1 MDKQE
6 NPPVEET
13 NLTPAQLAA
22 AAGAA
27 PVTDREIDEDED
39 DDEDDGVVRTHART
53 RDPLLE
59 EDGGKNYMFFEEML
73 WDNTVAFHPVTLRN
87 MRSVITASLS
97 PNDPGLPEF
106 RNILTLDSVR
116 AMNEALSYLGD
127 TDMGVVDN
135 PLIASSTEIV
145 KLVEDWL
152 FYRGIVENVA
162 IADMSISDAL
172 NEENALRAIGQ
183 MAVVL
188 AFPVEC
194 RVALAMRCI
203 IAGGKSGLLIPAA
216 AAIAAGRGKAAP
228 QETIPHTVGAVVALL
243 IANQTVG
250 KRIEGLTGPMGA
262 GYDQKITVES
272 ILNYE
277 VPMNRDD
284 VLRFLVGILYGSER
298 IDPGNFPLMLIEKKK
313 NQHQPQ
319 QQQQQQNN
327 RHQQRGGKRRNN
339 RNSRG
344 GGGGGDRDGNTRVVH
359 DPRND
364 RDGNTR
370 G

>member
-6 NPPVEET
+6 IPPDEET

-27 PVTDREIDEDED
+27 PVTEREIDEDD
-39 DDEDDGVVRTHART
+39 TDDEDDGVIRTHART

-59 EDGGKNYMFFEEML
+59 EDGGKSYLFFEEML
-73 WDNTVAFHPVTLRN
+73 WDVTTTFHPITLRN
-87 MRSVITASLS
+87 MRSVISAALR

-127 TDMGVVDN
+127 TDMEVVAN
-135 PLIASSTEIV
+135 PLIASSTAIV
-145 KLVEDWL
+145 ELVEDWL
-152 FYRGIVENVA
+152 FYRGIVGNITDATEV
-162 IADMSISDAL
+162 SISDAL

-183 MAVVL
+183 MAVIL

-194 RVALAMRCI
+194 RVALAMRYI
-203 IAGGKSGLLIPAA
+203 IANGKSGILIPAA
-216 AAIAAGRGKAAP
+216 AAVDAGRGKAAP
-228 QETIPHTVGAVVALL
+228 QETIPHTVGAVVSML

-250 KRIEGLTGPMGA
+250 KRIEGLTGPMADG
-262 GYDQKITVES
+262 DERFTVES

-284 VLRFLVGILYGSER
+284 VMRFLVGILYGSER
-298 IDPGNFPLMLIEKKK
+298 IDPDHFPLMLIEKKK
-313 NQHQPQ
+313 NQRQP
-319 QQQQQQNN
+319 QQQQNN
-327 RHQQRGGKRRNN
+327 RHQQRGGKRHNN
-339 RNSRG
+339 RSNRG
-344 GGGGGDRDGNTRVVH
+344 GGGGA
-359 DPRND
+359 
-364 RDGNTR
+364 TR